1 MSIASIVAEGASSFG
16 IDLEEEALS
25 RLETYASCL
34 LEWNERMNLT
44 AITRPEEVAVKHFV
58 DSIALLSVVDIPK
71 GGRMVDIG
79 TGAGFPGVPIL
90 IARPDI
96 RLTLLDSLN
105 KRLIFLKE
113 LLGQL
118 GLTAQLQH
126 GRAEEGGKKPEFR
139 EQFDLAT
146 SRAVANLRL
155 LAEYC
160 LPYVKV
166 GGIFAAM
173 KGPDVES
180 ERKEAENAIR
190 LLGGMVVS
198 VHPFSLPDG
207 SGRTIVVIQKEKKTP
222 DAYPRH
228 GSQISKKPL

>member
-1 MSIASIVAEGASSFG
+1 MSIASIVAKGASSFG

-25 RLETYASCL
+25 RLETYAYCL

-190 LLGGMVVS
+190 LLGGKVVS